1 MTVEN
6 GTRDKILNIAIDL
19 FAEKGFS
26 ATSIRQIAKAVGI
39 RESSIYNHFS
49 SKDEILESVL
59 SGHGF
64 GFVKNILEKKY
75 LEREIEDPYA
85 LLTEILNDIMNRWT
99 DPEDQQFVKIL
110 LMEMYRTEVARDTYN
125 RDIDTSRTFLI
136 QLFQKMIE
144 CNMIKPM
151 DPWVLANEFFQLIVG
166 VHVEYLARVEGD
178 EDVTLIYQYLRKQ
191 HVDFFW
197 NAIKKDS

>member
-1 MTVEN
+1 MAVEIA
-6 GTRDKILNIAIDL
+6 TRDKILSCALDL
-19 FAEKGFS
+19 FAQNGFS

-49 SKDEILESVL
+49 SKDEILASVF

-75 LEREIEDPYA
+75 LDREIDNPHS

-99 DPEDQQFVKIL
+99 LPEDRQFVKVL
-110 LMEMYRTEVARDTYN
+110 LMEMYRTETARDSYIK
-125 RDIDTSRTFLI
+125 DIDTSRTFLI
-136 QLFQKMIE
+136 QLFKKMIKQ
-144 CNMIKPM
+144 NMIKRK
-151 DPWVLANEFFQLIVG
+151 DPWILANEFFQLIVG
-166 VHVEYLARVEGD
+166 VHIEYLARVQRD
-178 EDVTLIYQYLRKQ
+178 EDVTLLYKKLRQQ

-197 NAIKKDS
+197 NAIKKK